1 MDTLQAESPPS
12 PTPTEMAGASPDGS
26 PTTPTSVTR
35 APSFLLLG
43 APGSGKTVLACSA
56 PGKKYLV
63 DMDAKADEM
72 EILRPKVAS
81 GELVIHDL
89 QSSLMMDTLKARAIS
104 AMARRTYTNEPTG
117 YLEFCS
123 LVSEMA
129 TVGKDADVW
138 IIDPLTR
145 VGEHLARYIAYG
157 NKVAAMRPRD
167 YGTYLKMMEEVV
179 DKLRKT
185 ARRMNKIL
193 ICTIHQRYME
203 EPQSDTKVEHKAGGE
218 AEKTGT
224 GIMRQLPALE
234 GQIATKLVGYFSE
247 AYICKTVPG
256 QGGRVKYIVQ
266 TVPDEMADAR
276 TSRKLPAYFT
286 GTLADVI
293 NGTVKAAE

>member
-1 MDTLQAESPPS
+1 VE
-12 PTPTEMAGASPDGS
+12 TPVA
-26 PTTPTSVTR
+26 R

-72 EILRPKVAS
+72 TILQPMVAK

-89 QSSLMMDTLKARAIS
+89 QSSLMLDTLRARAIS
-104 AMARRTYTNEPTG
+104 AIARRTYNVEPTG
-117 YLEFCS
+117 YLEFCN

-157 NKVAAMRPRD
+157 NKVASMRPRD

-185 ARRMNKIL
+185 ARKQNKIL
-193 ICTIHQRYME
+193 ICTIHQRYLE
-203 EPQSDTKVEHKAGGE
+203 EPQGDTKITHTPDGQS
-218 AEKTGT
+218 EKTGT
-224 GIMRQLPALE
+224 GLLRQMPALE
-234 GQIATKLVGYFSE
+234 GQIAAKLVGYFSE

-266 TVPDEMADAR
+266 TVPDDMADAR
-276 TSRKLPAYFT
+276 TSRNLPPYFT

-293 NGTVKAAE
+293 NNKVRAAE